1 MRDGAHQPLPETV
14 QIFDHTRQTAT
25 ARADL
30 VEDTGG
36 KCVGGKERMD
46 EVWKEQLKV
55 GGRESGRGGGGESEC
70 VT

>member
-1 MRDGAHQPLPETV
+1 MPISHCLRLFRF
-14 QIFDHTRQTAT
+14 FDHTRQTAT

-30 VEDTGG
+30 VENAGG

-55 GGRESGRGGGGESEC
+55 GGRESGRGGGRESEC